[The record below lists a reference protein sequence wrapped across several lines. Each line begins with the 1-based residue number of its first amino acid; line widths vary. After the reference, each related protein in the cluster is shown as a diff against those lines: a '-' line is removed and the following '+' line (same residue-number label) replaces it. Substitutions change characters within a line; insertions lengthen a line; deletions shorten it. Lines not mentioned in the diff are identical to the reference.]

1 MKTDLTRAGAFVT
14 VTASTIIWCGDAAAF
29 RPFDGTDAAVVEP
42 NKIEVELGPVEYV
55 READERRLTAPN
67 VRLNY
72 GFAERW
78 EAVLEGQ
85 TAHGLS
91 AAARRASQIENGFF
105 LKGVLREGGL
115 QDKSGPSIATEF
127 GVLLPGINDQHG
139 TGGSVAGIISQRWE
153 ALTLHLNAAA
163 AVTRQQHADLF
174 LSAIAEGPH
183 DWQVRPVAEVVY
195 ERDFGRLETKSA
207 LIGAIWQVR
216 DDLAVDVGLR
226 GGRVNDHTLAEIRA
240 GLTFS
245 FAVPAKNGGTKE
257 NEAMNRVLIWGFV
270 GALLGGGLAVLI
282 ATAGDE
288 GEILIASDQP
298 ITVAQA
304 PPFLNLNPHTL

>member
-1 MKTDLTRAGAFVT
+1 MTTDLTKAVAIVIATAF
-14 VTASTIIWCGDAAAF
+14 AILWCGEAAAF
-29 RPFDGTDAAVVEP
+29 RPFDGTDAAVVEAD
-42 NKIEVELGPVEYV
+42 KIEVELGPVEYV
-55 READERRLTAPN
+55 READERMLLAPN
-67 VRLNY
+67 LRINY

-78 EAVLEGQ
+78 EAVLEGR
-85 TAHGLS
+85 TTHGLS
-91 AAARRASQIENGFF
+91 ATARRTSQGENGFF
-105 LKGVLREGGL
+105 LKGVLRDGAL

-139 TGGSVAGIISQRWE
+139 TGGSLAGIVSQRWE
-153 ALTLHLNAAA
+153 ALTLHMNAAA

-183 DWQVRPVAEVVY
+183 HWAVRPVGELVY

-226 GGRVNDHTLAEIRA
+226 GGRVNDHTLAEVRA

-245 FAVPAKNGGTKE
+245 FAVPAKNGGSKE
-257 NEAMNRVLIWGFV
+257 N
-270 GALLGGGLAVLI
+270 
-282 ATAGDE
+282 
-288 GEILIASDQP
+288 
-298 ITVAQA
+298 
-304 PPFLNLNPHTL
+304 